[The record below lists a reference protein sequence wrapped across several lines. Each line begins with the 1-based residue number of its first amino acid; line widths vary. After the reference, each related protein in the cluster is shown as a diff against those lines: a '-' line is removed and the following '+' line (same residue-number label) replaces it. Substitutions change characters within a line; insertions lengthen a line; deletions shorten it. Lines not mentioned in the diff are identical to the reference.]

1 VNKMP
6 YVIEHYDPNDEK
18 YYTSRAGNPEAAE
31 QLKKVLEHLGMK
43 EVTVFEEKEQSQ
55 NEDILTVTLLRQ
67 DARDLNYWVLR
78 KLDHDCYSESSKLQ
92 FERIHKALLKGIH
105 GTEKVPEREK
115 KIKELQEVINN
126 SKPDDPYFD
135 SEEFNEEWD
144 RVMAREE
151 RGKSDNRMTLEESI
165 KNIKTK
171 LDELPP
177 MTEEE
182 LKAWADGQ
190 LEEAKKIKPVV
201 Y

>member
-1 VNKMP
+1 MP

-43 EVTVFEEKEQSQ
+43 EVTVFEEPELSQ
-55 NEDILTVTLLRQ
+55 NKDVLTVTLLRQ

-92 FERIHKALLKGIH
+92 FERINKALLKGIH

-151 RGKSDNRMTLEESI
+151 RHEKRKES
-165 KNIKTK
+165 
-171 LDELPP
+171 E
-177 MTEEE
+177 
-182 LKAWADGQ
+182 
-190 LEEAKKIKPVV
+190 
-201 Y
+201 